1 VHNAMSHQSWPTHQI
16 ICDVCGEMSD
26 GYSAVSV
33 ATARKR
39 AQAEEGFTRVAGR
52 DRCADCTE
60 RAARP
65 TAELR
70 P

>member
-1 VHNAMSHQSWPTHQI
+1 MSHQSWPTHQI

-39 AQAEEGFTRVAGR
+39 AQAEEGFTRVDR
-52 DRCADCTE
+52 KDRCADCTE
-60 RAARP
+60 RAPRL
-65 TAELR
+65 TVRLR